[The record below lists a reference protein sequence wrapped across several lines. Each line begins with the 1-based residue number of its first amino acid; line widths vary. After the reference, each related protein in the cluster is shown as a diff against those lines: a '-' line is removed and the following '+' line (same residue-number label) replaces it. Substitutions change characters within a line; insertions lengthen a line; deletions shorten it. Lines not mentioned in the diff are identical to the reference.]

1 MSAKEM
7 FSTQQCGKT
16 LESWKEYLKKIRDI
30 KVDTYNYVLY
40 INKDFWDKFKD
51 ELDFLDGEVE
61 ITTNLPKNVNAV
73 FMKKVDWRFQSW
85 YER

>member
-7 FSTQQCGKT
+7 LSTQQCGKT
-16 LESWKEYLKKIRDI
+16 LENWKEYLENIRDMKI
-30 KVDTYNYVLY
+30 DTYNYVLY
-40 INKDFWDKFKD
+40 INKDFWDKYKD

-61 ITTNLPKNVNAV
+61 ITTNLPKGVNAV
-73 FMKKVDWRFQSW
+73 FMKKVDWRLQSW